1 MAGADIAEHV
11 LQEVAR
17 TLVVP
22 EVMVCIDNGQLRLED
37 FFLTHRQP
45 LRPNQQMRS
54 GGRLSGGVGQT
65 DSSEV
70 KVTIPARAS
79 RPT

>member
-1 MAGADIAEHV
+1 
-11 LQEVAR
+11 
-17 TLVVP
+17 VVP

-37 FFLTHRQP
+37 FLLTHRQP
-45 LRPNQQMRS
+45 LRPNQQMRR

-70 KVTIPARAS
+70 KVTISAGAS